1 MYSKS
6 ALRKN
11 AFSISLASTE
21 VGTSRY
27 LPICYLAMQEIY
39 LFDAIIDL
47 FMHIEVICRRH
58 VTRFIQKN
66 Y

>member
-21 VGTSRY
+21 VGRY